1 MSGTKRKVSR
11 ISMVLGRPLLS
22 PRGLL
27 VRAVLIILVFLLC
40 HAAGLREKT
49 SILCGTSPT
58 GDVDDMLSITLA
70 ALYML
75 AYFGALVV
83 APILLLASGVFT
95 ALQLFAPAST
105 TPGRNP

>member
-1 MSGTKRKVSR
+1 MSGTEHRANWVSR
-11 ISMVLGRPLLS
+11 VLGGPLFS

-27 VRAVLIILVFLLC
+27 VRAVLIVLVFVLC

-83 APILLLASGVFT
+83 APILILASGVFM
-95 ALQLFAPAST
+95 ALNLFAPAST
-105 TPGRNP
+105 TPNRKT